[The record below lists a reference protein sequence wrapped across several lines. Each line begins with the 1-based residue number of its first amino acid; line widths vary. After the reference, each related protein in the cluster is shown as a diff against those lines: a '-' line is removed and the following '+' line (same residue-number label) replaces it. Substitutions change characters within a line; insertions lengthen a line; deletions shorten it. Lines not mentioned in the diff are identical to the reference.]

1 MDKGGLEEFAAVA
14 HGEELVFAHEVV
26 FAAVDF
32 ARTGLAGRVR
42 DGELERRLEL
52 EKCVDER
59 RLAGA
64 GGRRHE
70 KQPACV
76 QRTGSGFTGHSCSPS
91 MADGACDAAR
101 AVGDPPEGRSEKM
114 KGQYFKGDGALCGA
128 VSP

>member
-64 GGRRHE
+64 GGAVTRNSLLR
-70 KQPACV
+70 A
-76 QRTGSGFTGHSCSPS
+76 
-91 MADGACDAAR
+91 ADGQR
-101 AVGDPPEGRSEKM
+101 IHWTFVFSING
-114 KGQYFKGDGALCGA
+114 
-128 VSP
+128 